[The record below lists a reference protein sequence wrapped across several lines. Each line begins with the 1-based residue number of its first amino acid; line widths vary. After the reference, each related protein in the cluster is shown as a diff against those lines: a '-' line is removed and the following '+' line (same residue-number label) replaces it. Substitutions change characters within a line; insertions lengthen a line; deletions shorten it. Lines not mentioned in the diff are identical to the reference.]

1 MKYKVL
7 IFFVIGIYLYLVDTA
22 MSADE
27 DKNIFVSDQEI
38 LSLISAWKSQV
49 GRDPTDDELA
59 RIINNLID
67 EEILYR
73 EALSMG
79 LDKNDTIIK
88 RRLAQKISFLKEE
101 SIPNTPSIN
110 ELKDFFD
117 KNKGKYFI
125 QPSFS
130 FNHYFFSINND
141 SLNRASKALIDI
153 NENKQINSDPFYLG
167 KSFGNET
174 YRNIE
179 SNFGPDFSTKFI
191 DAPINT
197 WIGPIKSAYGHHI
210 VLINSSREGYIPNLE
225 NVLQQVE
232 VDYLQIKRD
241 QAVNDFLTKIRTE
254 YTVFINPDLKF

>member
-1 MKYKVL
+1 M
-7 IFFVIGIYLYLVDTA
+7 IGVCLYLVDTT
-22 MSADE
+22 MNADH
-27 DKNIFVSDQEI
+27 DKNIFISDQEI

-79 LDKNDTIIK
+79 LDQNDTIIK

-101 SIPNTPSIN
+101 SIPNTPSII
-110 ELKDFFD
+110 ELKAFFN
-117 KNKGKYFI
+117 KNKEKYFI
-125 QPSFS
+125 QSSFS

-141 SLNRASKALIDI
+141 SLSRATKALIDI
-153 NENKQINSDPFYLG
+153 NKDKQINSDPFYLG

-179 SNFGPDFSTKFI
+179 SNFGTDFSSKFI
-191 DAPINT
+191 NAPINK
-197 WIGPIKSAYGHHI
+197 WIGPIKSIYGHHI
-210 VLINSSREGYIPNLE
+210 VFISSYTGGYTPSIE
-225 NVLQQVE
+225 DVLQQVE
-232 VDYLQIKRD
+232 VDYLQANRD
-241 QAVNDFLTKIRTE
+241 EAVNNFLNKIRSE

>member
-1 MKYKVL
+1 MN
-7 IFFVIGIYLYLVDTA
+7 
-22 MSADE
+22 ADE

-101 SIPNTPSIN
+101 SIPNSPSIN
-110 ELKDFFD
+110 ELKDFFN
-117 KNKGKYFI
+117 KNKEKYFV
-125 QPSFS
+125 QASFS

-153 NENKQINSDPFYLG
+153 NEDKQINSDPFYLG

-179 SNFGPDFSTKFI
+179 SNFGPDFSAKFI

-210 VLINSSREGYIPNLE
+210 VLINSSTEGYIPKLE
-225 NVLQQVE
+225 EVLQQVE
-232 VDYLQIKRD
+232 VDYLQIKREE
-241 QAVNDFLTKIRTE
+241 AVNDFLTKIRTE